1 MGADRRDGALNRLEL
16 VEADELS
23 PGDPVP
29 HDPPTA
35 PRGASTV
42 PPSTADGAKPPA
54 AAPRPPRSARRHT
67 LTVLAAF
74 AALAA
79 AFAAS
84 SLWQSWADRSVLLGS
99 QGGVS
104 SLATAPT
111 PRWEAATTADEAWA
125 VGDVLVVVRDD
136 VLAGLA
142 PDDGAVVWTTDLGAT
157 PRCATPDGDGSPEP
171 ADELVCLTGPEDEPR
186 AWVVDTDG
194 AVTARTALGAGPG
207 RATVVPGGVLRWE
220 RTGGVLTVALQDVRD
235 ASVRWQS
242 SVAPDDVRQRGLCRP
257 QVSGTAAAAVEHG
270 LLVVRGCRVSAVF
283 TPDGARLDD
292 PGEAVT
298 VQVVP
303 SGESRYLRTTTASA
317 SGEVET
323 TQLVRADGSVERIV
337 PGRPLVPLATDG
349 TADPTRL
356 LLVPS
361 GVQALDP
368 SGTERWTLS
377 GTVTQVL
384 VVAAGTAVLD
394 LGYVVQGVDLA
405 SGRVVWS
412 FERESLGTVDA
423 VVSAFTDGRVA
434 AIGLSTLD
442 GSGDG
447 RLVALDLE
455 DGDVLWDERYP
466 GGPAGFVALGGQLVH
481 LDPVAQRVVAHR

>member
-23 PGDPVP
+23 PGDPA
-29 HDPPTA
+29 PPTA
-35 PRGASTV
+35 P
-42 PPSTADGAKPPA
+42 PSTRGTRPSPPA
-54 AAPRPPRSARRHT
+54 ADAGADALPESRRPRTARRRT
-67 LTVLAAF
+67 LTVLTAV

-84 SLWQSWADRSVLLGS
+84 SLWQSWSDRSALLGS
-99 QGGVS
+99 RGGVS

-111 PRWEAATTADEAWA
+111 PRWEAATTGDEAWA
-125 VGDVLVVVRDD
+125 VGDVLVVVRDT

-142 PDDGAVVWTTDLGAT
+142 PDDGAVVWTADLGT
-157 PRCATPDGDGSPEP
+157 PPRCAAPDGDAQAGP
-171 ADELVCLTGPEDEPR
+171 ADELVCLTGPEKDPG
-186 AWVVDTDG
+186 AWVVDADG

-207 RATVVPGGVLRWE
+207 AATPVPGGVLRWE
-220 RTGGVLTVALQDVRD
+220 RTGGVLTVSLQDARD
-235 ASVRWQS
+235 ASVLWRS
-242 SVAPDDVRQRGLCRP
+242 SVAPDDVAREDLCRP
-257 QVSGTAAAAVEHG
+257 QVSGTAAASVEHG

-292 PGEAVT
+292 PGEPVT

-303 SGESRYLRTTTASA
+303 SGADRYLRTTSASA

-323 TQLVRADGSVERIV
+323 TQLVRGDGSVERIV

-356 LLVPS
+356 LSVPS

-377 GTVTQVL
+377 GTVTRVL

-405 SGRVVWS
+405 SGRVMWS

-423 VVSAFTDGRVA
+423 VVSAFTDGQVA
-434 AIGLSTLD
+434 AVGLSTLD

-466 GGPAGFVALGGQLVH
+466 GGPGGFLALGGRLVH
-481 LDPVAQRVVAHR
+481 LDPVAQRVVAHG